1 MFSAG
6 CITLSPAFATTTYC
20 MFPVASTT
28 ALLAQFF
35 TDNGTIIYYT
45 FGVLLVALA
54 ALLGLGFAIRHV
66 KRWITG
72 RKA

>member
-1 MFSAG
+1 MFVNG
-6 CITLSPAFATTTYC
+6 CLQLAPNFATSTYC

-35 TDNGTIIYYT
+35 TDNGTIIYYV

>member
-1 MFSAG
+1 
-6 CITLSPAFATTTYC
+6 

-28 ALLAQFF
+28 ALLTSFF
-35 TDNGTIIYYT
+35 ADNGTIIFQT
-45 FGVLLVALA
+45 FSVLLVALA

-66 KRWITG
+66 KKWITG